1 MVQWKTS
8 FAVQYE
14 EDIRGR
20 VGLAP
25 LTLNFRT
32 RRRCRTNFMPNH
44 FTPVKEPPYPLYRI
58 LGDAQNRCE
67 LLGTY
72 EQILLSLGIDVRT
85 HGRLVYSLVAIW
97 TVLSRLQCAKQTELY
112 LEIHFVLSTRW
123 RLIQVYKTI
132 QLILYMEII
141 TFDLRSV
148 QNTSMHCVA
157 RM

>member
-1 MVQWKTS
+1 
-8 FAVQYE
+8 
-14 EDIRGR
+14 
-20 VGLAP
+20 
-25 LTLNFRT
+25 
-32 RRRCRTNFMPNH
+32 MPNH

-112 LEIHFVLSTRW
+112 LEIHFVLSTR
-123 RLIQVYKTI
+123 
-132 QLILYMEII
+132 
-141 TFDLRSV
+141 
-148 QNTSMHCVA
+148 
-157 RM
+157 